1 VMMDA
6 MMDAAKE
13 DDKAVFEDGATMVA
27 TMENE
32 DEVSKARIMGASSL
46 LLMGRVEPDR
56 EVVGTIE
63 ESQAME
69 TEASAVLRSMA
80 AVAPKGVVVE
90 AIEEAMEGVGE
101 GDEGQVSHN
110 RTLVGGLVHPPC
122 LNSGVMPLSVSEEHA
137 KICAELDRALE
148 GWLPRA
154 LRDGYL

>member
-1 VMMDA
+1 VEDLAAVVNWSAMMTTEAAEVAAAAAAADGHPA
-6 MMDAAKE
+6 AAANATMDAAKE

-69 TEASAVLRSMA
+69 TDASAVLRSMA

-90 AIEEAMEGVGE
+90 AMEVAF
-101 GDEGQVSHN
+101 
-110 RTLVGGLVHPPC
+110 
-122 LNSGVMPLSVSEEHA
+122 SVEMH
-137 KICAELDRALE
+137 C
-148 GWLPRA
+148 
-154 LRDGYL
+154 DGTDMS